1 MPTQEELRK
10 HCIEVLG
17 MTEESIGDD
26 EIPQGV
32 IDLRFDHRP
41 LTKAEEEYALQLIPT
56 IVQPTK

>member
-1 MPTQEELRK
+1 
-10 HCIEVLG
+10 